1 MLHVSMNVN
10 SIKTKER
17 QEKMRRSYQ
26 EWYGGWWLVAPEREK
41 GDIDYTVPKQHSSDN
56 CQLTERPNTNQIHYL
71 LTY

>member
-1 MLHVSMNVN
+1 
-10 SIKTKER
+10 
-17 QEKMRRSYQ
+17 MRRSYQ
-26 EWYGGWWLVAPEREK
+26 EWYGGWSLVAPEREK